1 MGNLCELA
9 AGLVMEASLTPVFRW
24 IPRGMEIAYLAKAES
39 DVVAT
44 ATVVPDSW
52 QSSRDVPVEVAVKDA
67 DGREVVRA
75 TITMY
80 VSPVAAKS

>member
-1 MGNLCELA
+1 
-9 AGLVMEASLTPVFRW
+9 
-24 IPRGMEIAYLAKAES
+24 
-39 DVVAT
+39 VVAT

>member
-1 MGNLCELA
+1 
-9 AGLVMEASLTPVFRW
+9 
-24 IPRGMEIAYLAKAES
+24 
-39 DVVAT
+39 
-44 ATVVPDSW
+44 VVPDSW